1 MTNIKKHL
9 KNTAIFA
16 GCFFTVILLAF
27 VVYFQFLQQVPMKSK
42 NILLND
48 SYDSLTQAMPHG
60 GTISQRLTV
69 EGNISGLGLQINK
82 VSDTLDGRMKIHV
95 EDENGNVLHDGDIGF
110 SRVIPNAYTCF
121 ALDNPASYREPTE
134 LKIEIHTVYADENIA
149 PGQMIS
155 LRKSARQHDSFGR
168 LTENGKSATG
178 SLAVL
183 LITDMLGTSP
193 IKLFLIFALL
203 AAVFCGGI
211 ALLCFSFKAKKE
223 LVVFAAL
230 FSIGLLYQIILP
242 PFSAPD
248 EFIHYNSAYNLSNK
262 WMGVESDID
271 GGVLKRECDAQSRF
285 TDYRT
290 TAFTYKYIYENF
302 TRPNTNDNYVFAG
315 EEYLKGYN
323 APRLLSAVSLTFCR
337 TMNFG
342 GVFTAYFVRFVNML
356 FYCAMMSLAFCLL
369 PIGKNSM
376 LALSALPIAIH
387 LGGSY
392 SYDSFLIAISSVL
405 TALCFNCIL
414 SEKKISR
421 IKMAYVAGLCF
432 ILAPLKNAYFLLVLL
447 PLLIPAERFKDKKTA
462 YLFKAAVIVV
472 SAVHFSFYNLSLVK
486 SVISAPAVQET
497 VSRVADSRTSS
508 NRAVNSRIEN
518 IRALPRA
525 VSNFTIPYMLAHPV
539 VLIRLLLNT
548 FFEQFTS
555 VFMSLF
561 GGTLGYVALSEVN
574 INVLIVMAFIFIFI
588 FTSISKNEDE
598 KTLPAFQRLFL
609 TAIAIV
615 TFGILVAGCITWT
628 PMDYTSIWGFQG
640 RYMLP
645 VMMCLALA
653 AKAKKIIL
661 SKDITSVVIFSCF
674 ALNIL
679 TLLNAAII
687 IFSR

>member
-1 MTNIKKHL
+1 MTNIKKYL
-9 KNTAIFA
+9 KNTSIFA

-27 VVYFQFLQQVPMKSK
+27 VVYFQFFQQVPMKSK

-149 PGQMIS
+149 QGQMIS

-168 LTENGKSATG
+168 LIENGKTASG
-178 SLAVL
+178 SLAIL
-183 LITDMLGTSP
+183 LVTDMLGTSP

-211 ALLCFSFKAKKE
+211 ALLCFSFKAKKG

-262 WMGVESDID
+262 RMGVESDID

-285 TDYRT
+285 TDYST

-337 TMNFG
+337 AMNFG

-356 FYCAMMSLAFCLL
+356 FYSAMMSLAFCLL

-421 IKMAYVAGLCF
+421 IKMASVAALCF

-447 PLLIPAERFKDKKTA
+447 PLLIPAERFKDKKAA
-462 YLFKAAVIVV
+462 YLFKAAIIAV
-472 SAVHFSFYNLSLVK
+472 SAGSGQTIGLRLDGTVVAVGDNEHGECSVSSWRDIIAIAAGSFHTVGLKLDGTV
-486 SVISAPAVQET
+486 VAVGENKQDQCCVDGWRNIVAIAAGSDHT
-497 VSRVADSRTSS
+497 VG
-508 NRAVNSRIEN
+508 
-518 IRALPRA
+518 IRADGTVVA
-525 VSNFTIPYMLAHPV
+525 VGDTIGKDSCKV
-539 VLIRLLLNT
+539 TNWRLFN
-548 FFEQFTS
+548 
-555 VFMSLF
+555 
-561 GGTLGYVALSEVN
+561 N
-574 INVLIVMAFIFIFI
+574 IDGL
-588 FTSISKNEDE
+588 KNERKLMSDSFKE
-598 KTLPAFQRLFL
+598 EQKRAWERFVAEQKAKFSSLQQERTALINELNALKGLFTGRRRRQL
-609 TAIAIV
+609 TAQIAQIDAQLHE
-615 TFGILVAGCITWT
+615 IK
-628 PMDYTSIWGFQG
+628 Y
-640 RYMLP
+640 R
-645 VMMCLALA
+645 
-653 AKAKKIIL
+653 
-661 SKDITSVVIFSCF
+661 
-674 ALNIL
+674 
-679 TLLNAAII
+679 
-687 IFSR
+687 